1 MGQGFSSGVRGGVL
15 ISYFMGISTGHASE
29 TTSLA
34 VCMGGGALRQWVV
47 GRLSELDGQPSA
59 TT

>member
-1 MGQGFSSGVRGGVL
+1 MGQGFSNGVRGGVL

-34 VCMGGGALRQWVV
+34 ACMAAAHHDSGLWDVSRN
-47 GRLSELDGQPSA
+47 
-59 TT
+59 